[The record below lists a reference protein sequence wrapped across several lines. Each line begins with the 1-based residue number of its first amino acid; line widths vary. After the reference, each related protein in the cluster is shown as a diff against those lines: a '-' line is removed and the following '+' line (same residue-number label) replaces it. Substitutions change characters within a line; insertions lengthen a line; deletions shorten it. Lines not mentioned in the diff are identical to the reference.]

1 MAGKK
6 GRDRR
11 SRLQREQDR
20 CLSANGN
27 SDHFYYLH
35 TNQDEVAALHAPGF
49 SSPCSAAC
57 AALAASGAFPSA
69 DGDSKPSLLVRNNRR
84 WHCLHLDC
92 HSFRRLATTAA
103 VFQSIFAFHLASR
116 L

>member
-1 MAGKK
+1 MVDEIAVVGAKIMAVKK

-11 SRLQREQDR
+11 SRLWREQDR

-57 AALAASGAFPSA
+57 AALAASRAFPSA
-69 DGDSKPSLLVRNNRR
+69 DGG
-84 WHCLHLDC
+84 
-92 HSFRRLATTAA
+92 
-103 VFQSIFAFHLASR
+103 
-116 L
+116 